1 MAGTAPGTAHPAVC
15 WNGAENG
22 IKAAPAC
29 SCLPTGYHRESGGT
43 KATPWVVPACAGSA
57 GKPRAIQIQQDTPS
71 PGLEGVLPQAEPMAA
86 AHPTHPPR
94 AWGRNFKVFYVISLK
109 PEYKMQKLMLCS
121 KHQERSLSQPGA
133 KLQCGLSLAEA
144 EVKPG
149 LCCQIL
155 GGEDGSEVMAA

>member
-1 MAGTAPGTAHPAVC
+1 MELKQLLP
-15 WNGAENG
+15 
-22 IKAAPAC
+22 APA
-29 SCLPTGYHRESGGT
+29 SPLGITESLEAPKQPHGLSLPVLALLENPGQFRSSRTL
-43 KATPWVVPACAGSA
+43 PALGW
-57 GKPRAIQIQQDTPS
+57 R
-71 PGLEGVLPQAEPMAA
+71 GVLPQAEPMAA